1 VGLVSTAAAA
11 LGDRIRFVAQH
22 VGNRAAVT
30 ATARLAPLGDRIRFV
45 AQYVGNRAAVTA
57 TARLARPEAASAQT
71 AARLCPLWRSGDYD
85 ELPQGGRYRPGESL
99 SGIGSY
105 QSLRKTIDSGF
116 GAFGILLIVGCSA
129 NANRSLKLA

>member
-1 VGLVSTAAAA
+1 MIAVPHGRHRPFLSGPRCVGLVSTAAAA

-22 VGNRAAVT
+22 
-30 ATARLAPLGDRIRFV
+30 
-45 AQYVGNRAAVTA
+45 VGNRAAVTA

-85 ELPQGGRYRPGESL
+85 ELPQGGRYRPGECL

-129 NANRSLKLA
+129 NANRTLKLA